1 MFTLYTHYALL
12 CTGKAVYTAVAPLL
26 VFCVQQYPH
35 ETHEMAVD
43 YPTVTE
49 PSVVKTCFF
58 CAARPQEPRP
68 NALYHRWHIIFFCPA
83 GSVTWGSTLRVER
96 MKTAT

>member
-12 CTGKAVYTAVAPLL
+12 CTEKLCLL
-26 VFCVQQYPH
+26 FHSSWVIRVQQYPH

-49 PSVVKTCFF
+49 PSVVKTFF
-58 CAARPQEPRP
+58 SVQAAHMNHVQT
-68 NALYHRWHIIFFCPA
+68 HCIIGGTPYFVVRRA
-83 GSVTWGSTLRVER
+83 V
-96 MKTAT
+96 